1 MLIVNGTLITW
12 ENPNQMLTG
21 QAVLVRDG
29 KIEKIASEGVLKK
42 EYPDEEV
49 LNAHGQYIMPGN
61 TCAHTHFYGAYA
73 RGMGI
78 PGEPAKVFPEILANL
93 WFPLD
98 DSLSLEDVKYSAYVG
113 LIDAIRH
120 GTTTMLDHHASYSAI
135 EGSLDAITEAVD
147 EAGLRVAL
155 CYEVSDRN
163 GPEKAR
169 AAIEENVRFINRV
182 KKEKPANGRVSALF
196 GLHASLTLSEETLA
210 ACRKAVT
217 DDTGFHVHVAEHF
230 SDEYDSIKK
239 SGLRV
244 VDRFQKHGLLGPHSV
259 LAHGVHLDAKEINIL
274 AETRT
279 WLTHQPRS
287 NMNNGVGIGE
297 VESQMR
303 AGVKVCL
310 GNDGMGNAMWEE
322 WKTAYFVHKLKYLD
336 PRHMSGTDVV
346 QMAVYNNQELINTVF
361 SGAPIGKLLEGAA
374 ADLIFV
380 DYHPYT
386 PLNAGNL
393 PWQIIFGFHESM
405 ITTTI
410 VAGKVLMRD
419 RKLLTLNEE
428 EITKYTAEKLVPEAW
443 NRYQKKFT

>member
-12 ENPNQMLTG
+12 ENPNQMLEG
-21 QAVLVRDG
+21 QAVLIRDG
-29 KIEKIASEGVLKK
+29 KIEKIGPESVLRQK
-42 EYPDEEV
+42 YPAEEV
-49 LNAHGQYIMPGN
+49 LNAGGQYIMPGN

-98 DSLSLEDVKYSAYVG
+98 DSLSMEDVKYSAYVG

-135 EGSLDAITEAVD
+135 DGSLDAITDAVD
-147 EAGLRVAL
+147 ESGLRVAL

-163 GPEKAR
+163 GADKAK
-169 AAIEENVRFINRV
+169 AAIEENVRFIERV
-182 KKEKPANGRVSALF
+182 KKEKPVDGRVAALF
-196 GLHASLTLSEETLA
+196 GLHASLTLSEETLD
-210 ACRKAVT
+210 ACRKAVP
-217 DDTGFHVHVAEHF
+217 DGTGFHVHVAEHF
-230 SDEYDSIKK
+230 SDEFDSVGK

-244 VDRFQKHGLLGPHSV
+244 VDRFEKHGLLGPNSV
-259 LAHGVHLDAKEINIL
+259 LAHGVHLDAKEVGIL
-274 AETRT
+274 AETGT

-336 PRHMSGTDVV
+336 PRHMGGYDVV
-346 QMAVYNNQELINTVF
+346 QMAVYNNQDLINTVF
-361 SGAPIGKLLEGAA
+361 DGPPIGQIAEGAA

-386 PLNAGNL
+386 PLNTGNL

-410 VAGKVLMRD
+410 VAGKILMQD
-419 RKLLTLNEE
+419 RKLLTLDEE
-428 EITKYTAEKLVPEAW
+428 EITKYAREKLVPEAW
-443 NRYQKKFT
+443 DRYQKKFA

>member
-1 MLIVNGTLITW
+1 MLIVNGKLITW
-12 ENPNQMLTG
+12 ESPNQILEG
-21 QAVLVRDG
+21 QALLVQNG
-29 KIEKIASEGVLKK
+29 KIAKIGPEKELKAQYPSEELL
-42 EYPDEEV
+42 D
-49 LNAHGQYIMPGN
+49 AHGQYVMPGN

-135 EGSLDAITEAVD
+135 EGSLDMISDAVD

-163 GPEKAR
+163 GPDKAK
-169 AAIEENVRFINRV
+169 AAIEENVRFIKRA
-182 KKEKPANGRVSALF
+182 KKEKPAKGRVAALF
-196 GLHASLTLSEETLA
+196 GLHASLTLSEETLE
-210 ACRKAVT
+210 ACRKAAP

-230 SDEYDSIKK
+230 SDEFDSVSK

-244 VDRFQKHGLLGPHSV
+244 IDRFQKHGLLGPRSV

-274 AETRT
+274 AETQT

-303 AGVKVCL
+303 AGVRVCL

-322 WKTAYFVHKLKYLD
+322 WKTAYFVHKLKHLD

-346 QMAVYNNQELINTVF
+346 QMAVYNNQALINTIF
-361 SGAPIGKLLEGAA
+361 EDGPIGMLVEGAV
-374 ADLIFV
+374 ADMIFV

-386 PLNAGNL
+386 PMNAGNL

-410 VAGKVLMRD
+410 VAGKVLMQD
-419 RKLLTLNEE
+419 RKLLTLDEE
-428 EITKYTAEKLVPEAW
+428 AITKYAAEKLVPEAW
-443 NRYQKKFT
+443 SRYQKKFA

>member
-1 MLIVNGTLITW
+1 MLILNGKIITW
-12 ENPNQMLTG
+12 DEPNQILEG
-21 QAVLVRDG
+21 QALLIRDG
-29 KIEKIASEGVLKK
+29 KIIKIGLEKELKQQ
-42 EYPDEEV
+42 YPGEET
-49 LNAHGQYIMPGN
+49 LDANGQYVMPGN
-61 TCAHTHFYGAYA
+61 ICAHTHFYGAFA

-135 EGSLDAITEAVD
+135 EGSLDEISDAVD
-147 EAGLRVAL
+147 ESGLRVAL
-155 CYEVSDRN
+155 CYEVSDR
-163 GPEKAR
+163 GGAEKTR

-182 KKEKPANGRVSALF
+182 KKEKPVDGRVAALF
-196 GLHASLTLSEETLA
+196 GLHASLTLSEETLD
-210 ACRKAVT
+210 ACRKAAP
-217 DDTGFHVHVAEHF
+217 DDVGFHVHVAEHF
-230 SDEYDSIKK
+230 SDEFDSLKK

-244 VDRFQKHGLLGPHSV
+244 IDRFQKHGLLGPRSV

-274 AETRT
+274 AETQT

-322 WKTAYFVHKLKYLD
+322 WKAAYFVHKLKYLD

-346 QMAVYNNQELINTVF
+346 QMAVYNNQALVNTVF
-361 SGAPIGKLLEGAA
+361 EGAPIGKIAEGAA
-374 ADLIFV
+374 ADMIFV

-410 VAGKVLMRD
+410 VAGEVLMRD
-419 RKLLTLNEE
+419 RKLLTLDEE
-428 EITKYTAEKLVPEAW
+428 AITAYAREKLVPEAW
-443 NRYQKKFT
+443 NRYQKKFA